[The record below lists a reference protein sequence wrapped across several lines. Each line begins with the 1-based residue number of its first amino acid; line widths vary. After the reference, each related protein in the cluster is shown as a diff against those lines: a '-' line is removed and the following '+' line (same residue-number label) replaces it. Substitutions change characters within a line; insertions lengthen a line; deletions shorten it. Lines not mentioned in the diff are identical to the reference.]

1 MSKEVME
8 FIVYMIH
15 ACSKKWGKSPSV
27 VYQILRDKNC
37 INGYLIPH
45 YEVLHTQSTQY
56 VVEDIEK
63 YIGVNGDI
71 I

>member
-1 MSKEVME
+1 MNKDVME

-15 ACSKKWGKSPSV
+15 ACSKKWLKSPSI
-27 VYQILRDKNC
+27 VYQMLSNKNC

-63 YIGVNGDI
+63 FIGSNGDSI
-71 I
+71 